1 MLIQK
6 EETVLVLAKHVKATA
21 ENENHH
27 NNNTS
32 LILLDAEK

>member
-6 EETVLVLAKHVKATA
+6 EETDLVLAKHAKETR

-27 NNNTS
+27 NNNTN